1 MRHSSFHSSLPFPQA
16 VELHPMTT
24 TITGPQGHCQTT
36 TDFCLRYKGSLVS
49 SSQMLPGLEPTLYVC
64 GLLSG
69 PGQVQKCYS
78 RVKAWNLGPQEL
90 TFTSLWPGCYIKYK
104 TKPPLLFSLLF
115 SSRRMCWVSFEAR
128 DISVSPK
135 AHNILPGDCCLLFR
149 GQEFFHQQSAPK
161 TGNFIKKDVFSY
173 LLLNHLGMKAGTFA
187 KEKDPHWQLSTRQRN
202 WAQ

>member
-1 MRHSSFHSSLPFPQA
+1 
-16 VELHPMTT
+16 MTT

-49 SSQMLPGLEPTLYVC
+49 LSQMLPGLEPTLYVC

-78 RVKAWNLGPQEL
+78 RVKAWNLGPQKL
-90 TFTSLWPGCYIKYK
+90 TFTSLWPGCYIRCK

-149 GQEFFHQQSAPK
+149 GQEFFHQQVRGPFR
-161 TGNFIKKDVFSY
+161 TVY
-173 LLLNHLGMKAGTFA
+173 L
-187 KEKDPHWQLSTRQRN
+187 SSRQRIHFCPRVCLGVPTN
-202 WAQ
+202 VFQELEFGMGTSQL